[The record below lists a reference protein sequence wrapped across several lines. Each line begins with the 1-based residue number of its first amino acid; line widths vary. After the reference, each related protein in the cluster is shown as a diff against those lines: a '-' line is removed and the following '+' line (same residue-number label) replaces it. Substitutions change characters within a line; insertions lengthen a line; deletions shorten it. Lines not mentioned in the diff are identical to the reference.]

1 MENKNFEN
9 LNLNEDVLKA
19 IQHMGFET
27 PSAIQEKSIPVVLE
41 GADVIAQAQTGT
53 GKTLAFGAPVISTL
67 CDEGKKKGVKAL
79 VLTPTRELALQIKDE
94 LKRLSKYSKTKV
106 LPVYGGES
114 IERQIKDIK
123 SGVDIVV
130 GTPGRVLDHI
140 NRRTLKLGGIDFLVL
155 DEADEML
162 NMGFIEDIE
171 TIMAS
176 TPEKKQT
183 MLFSATMPTPIKN

>member
-1 MENKNFEN
+1 MRERKRR
-9 LNLNEDVLKA
+9 
-19 IQHMGFET
+19 
-27 PSAIQEKSIPVVLE
+27 KSSSIN
-41 GADVIAQAQTGT
+41 AY
-53 GKTLAFGAPVISTL
+53 KRIS
-67 CDEGKKKGVKAL
+67 
-79 VLTPTRELALQIKDE
+79 LQIKDE

-171 TIMAS
+171 TIMQVLLKKNKLCFFQLQCQHLLKIS
-176 TPEKKQT
+176 FKLHEKDVEHIAI
-183 MLFSATMPTPIKN
+183 LKNL